1 MPPAISSRART
12 SCWRRCSS
20 ASTTAR
26 ASTSTRRWATSS
38 SCRIPTPRT
47 PACCRR
53 SKRCSTRCC
62 SCEDVMS
69 LSPIS
74 AQSALAIQQLVDMRA
89 QFDDLQRQL
98 STGQKSA
105 NYAGLGL
112 DSGVT
117 VSLNSQLAAIGG
129 YDNTID
135 NVGTRIGLM
144 NTALGSMTDLATQV
158 KSALAQ
164 APLGVNG
171 SGVTLAQ
178 QTGQNALDQLLSM
191 LNTQSGGRYLF
202 SGRATDQP
210 AVETLDHILNG
221 DGARAGL
228 KQLIS
233 ERTQAD
239 LGVGGLGRLT
249 LGTAGSTVSIT
260 DDTSPFG
267 FKLASVSSSLS
278 NAAVSGP
285 SGAPA
290 TLSVDFSG
298 GNPNDG
304 DAITVRLDL
313 PDGSSENLTLT
324 ATTSSPPGANQ
335 FAIGGTTAQTAAN
348 FQAALNTAIG
358 KLADTSLTA
367 ASAVAASNDFFVADS
382 SNPPQRVNGPPFD
395 TATGM
400 IAGTAANTV
409 IWYTGEAGASPARDT
424 ATARVDQSLV
434 VSYGARANE
443 TGIRTLVQNVATLA
457 AVAISPSD
465 PNAPDLRSALN
476 QRLTQNMNAPGSQ
489 TISDIQT
496 ELASAQS
503 SLTAAKDRHQ
513 QTSATLSDF
522 LQQIQGVSNEDV
534 GAQILALQTR
544 MQASMQT
551 TALLFQTS
559 LVNYL
564 K

>member
-1 MPPAISSRART
+1 
-12 SCWRRCSS
+12 
-20 ASTTAR
+20 
-26 ASTSTRRWATSS
+26 
-38 SCRIPTPRT
+38 
-47 PACCRR
+47 
-53 SKRCSTRCC
+53 
-62 SCEDVMS
+62 MS

-367 ASAVAASNDFFVADS
+367 ASAVAASNDFFDADS

-465 PNAPDLRSALN
+465 PNAPDLSSALN

-534 GAQILALQTR
+534 GVQILALQTR